1 MKATSQDL
9 IKKDLYLIISQLTG
23 IFFCFRHTQT
33 QENLINFP

>member
-9 IKKDLYLIISQLTG
+9 IKKDLYLIISQLNE
-23 IFFCFRHTQT
+23 IFFCFHQTQT